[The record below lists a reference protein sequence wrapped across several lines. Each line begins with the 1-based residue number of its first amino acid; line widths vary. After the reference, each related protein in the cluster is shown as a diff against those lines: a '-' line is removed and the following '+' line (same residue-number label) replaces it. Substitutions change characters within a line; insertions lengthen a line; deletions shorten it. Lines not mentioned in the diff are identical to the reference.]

1 MRQAYLQILPEL
13 LCYWKSLSLRKIVQH
28 LEPCFWNLFRD
39 DINKHLS
46 GFYLSSLMGK
56 NLQSVLL

>member
-13 LCYWKSLSLRKIVQH
+13 LCYWKSLPLRKIVQH

-39 DINKHLS
+39 DINEHLY
-46 GFYLSSLMGK
+46 GIYLFSLIGE
-56 NLQSVLL
+56 NFQSVLL